1 MIAEEIG
8 VVVVGIEDERII
20 FAEESPASEE
30 ESSQSWKI
38 LLVDDEPEIH
48 DVTRLALQDL
58 IFEDKKLTFLSA
70 YSGEEAKALIQQH
83 PDTAIIFLDA
93 IMETEEA
100 GLDVVRYTREVLNNQ
115 IVQIILRTG
124 QPGRVPEDLVPLN
137 YEINDYQTKTELTRQ
152 KLITKVVTSL
162 RAYQTL
168 VEKNQQLEQAEEAA
182 DVPPSLRMKL
192 IKSVLDSGQITS
204 KERQWFV
211 ASTLWKEP
219 LSTEEK
225 AGMEK
230 IDEGL
235 EKGWLQVEVVD

>member
-1 MIAEEIG
+1 MIAEDIG

-168 VEKNQQLEQAEEAA
+168 VEKERQLEKAKQAA
-182 DVPPSLRMKL
+182 DVPQSFMLRI

-204 KERQWFV
+204 KERNWFW
-211 ASTLWKEP
+211 AAA
-219 LSTEEK
+219 LSKNSPSPEEE
-225 AGMEK
+225 AGVRE
-230 IDEGL
+230 IYSRL
-235 EKGWLQVEVVD
+235 QKGWLQVID